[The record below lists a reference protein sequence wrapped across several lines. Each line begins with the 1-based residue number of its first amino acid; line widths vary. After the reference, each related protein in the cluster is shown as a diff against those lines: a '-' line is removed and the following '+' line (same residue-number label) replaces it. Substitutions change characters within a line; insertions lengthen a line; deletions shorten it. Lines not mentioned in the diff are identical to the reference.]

1 MDAKASVRA
10 RVLAARDALSAD
22 VRAEKSARI
31 CRELERLLD
40 EAMAARASS
49 LQSGGSQPNASCFDA
64 ARPGAARPSTPHHG
78 EPGQGAPGHD
88 GLRAGAPR
96 HDGPGQGAA
105 QQPNAPRFGAP
116 AAKRP
121 VVTAFSCM
129 GSEVDVAPFVRAAF
143 ARGALVAY
151 PCMVK
156 NPAWA
161 KPPVRDM
168 VGDPT
173 GADESA
179 RSHGEAARVPGQ
191 VGAGCD
197 TTEGEGCGRGRASFV
212 PRLLMQFRAVSRA
225 QFEAG
230 TAPFVAK
237 PLRSFA
243 PDDPEFA
250 AFPLVDPEQ
259 VDVAVCPLVAFDAA
273 GNRLGYGGGNYDGF
287 LAHVRPD
294 ALVAGVGFAEQ
305 EVPVGVIPLEPHD
318 LPLPRI
324 VSA

>member
-10 RVLAARDALSAD
+10 RVLAARDALSAN

-40 EAMAARASS
+40 EAMAVRASS

-116 AAKRP
+116 AAKCP

-129 GSEVDVAPFVRAAF
+129 GSEVDVVPFVRAAF

-173 GADESA
+173 GAGKSA

-197 TTEGEGCGRGRASFV
+197 TTEGEGCGRERTSFV

-243 PDDPEFA
+243 PDDPELS
-250 AFPLVDPEQ
+250 AFPLVEPEQ

-287 LAHVRPD
+287 LARVRPD
-294 ALVAGVGFAEQ
+294 AFVAGVGFVEQ
-305 EVPVGVIPLEPHD
+305 KVPVGVIPLESHD

>member
-10 RVLAARDALSAD
+10 RVLAARDALSAN

-40 EAMAARASS
+40 EAMAVRASS
-49 LQSGGSQPNASCFDA
+49 LQPGGSQL
-64 ARPGAARPSTPHHG
+64 
-78 EPGQGAPGHD
+78 GAPGHD
-88 GLRAGAPR
+88 GPGLDAAH
-96 HDGPGQGAA
+96 HDGPRLDAA
-105 QQPNAPRFGAP
+105 HHDRPGSAAPRAKAPQPGAPRFGAP

-173 GADESA
+173 GADEPA

-197 TTEGEGCGRGRASFV
+197 TTEGEGCGRERASFV

-243 PDDPEFA
+243 PDDPELA
-250 AFPLVDPEQ
+250 AFPLVEPEQ

-287 LAHVRPD
+287 LARVRPD

-305 EVPVGVIPLEPHD
+305 KVPVGVIPLESHD

>member
-40 EAMAARASS
+40 EAMAVRASS

-143 ARGALVAY
+143 ARDALVAY

-161 KPPVRDM
+161 KPPVRGV

-173 GADESA
+173 DAGDA
-179 RSHGEAARVPGQ
+179 RRSPSEAARIPGQ

-197 TTEGEGCGRGRASFV
+197 ATEGEGRAPFV

-225 QFEAG
+225 QFEAR
-230 TAPFVAK
+230 TTPFVAK

-243 PDDPEFA
+243 PDDPELA

>member
-40 EAMAARASS
+40 EAMAVRASS
-49 LQSGGSQPNASCFDA
+49 LQSGGSQL
-64 ARPGAARPSTPHHG
+64 
-78 EPGQGAPGHD
+78 GAPG
-88 GLRAGAPR
+88 

-161 KPPVRDM
+161 KPPARDM

-197 TTEGEGCGRGRASFV
+197 TTEGEGCGRERASFV

-243 PDDPEFA
+243 PDDPELA

>member
-10 RVLAARDALSAD
+10 RVLAARDALSAN

-40 EAMAARASS
+40 EAMAVRASS

-161 KPPVRDM
+161 KPPTR
-168 VGDPT
+168 GAAGGPT
-173 GADESA
+173 GADEPA

-197 TTEGEGCGRGRASFV
+197 TTEGEGCGRERASFV

-243 PDDPEFA
+243 PDDPELA
-250 AFPLVDPEQ
+250 AFPLVEPEQ

-287 LAHVRPD
+287 LARVRPD

-305 EVPVGVIPLEPHD
+305 KVPVGVIPLESHD

>member
-10 RVLAARDALSAD
+10 RVLAARDALSAN

-40 EAMAARASS
+40 EAMAVRASS
-49 LQSGGSQPNASCFDA
+49 LQSGGSQP
-64 ARPGAARPSTPHHG
+64 
-78 EPGQGAPGHD
+78 GAPGHD
-88 GLRAGAPR
+88 GPGLDAAHHDRPR
-96 HDGPGQGAA
+96 LDAAHHDGPGSAA
-105 QQPNAPRFGAP
+105 PRAKAPQPGAPRFGAG

-197 TTEGEGCGRGRASFV
+197 TTEGEGCGRERASFV
-212 PRLLMQFRAVSRA
+212 PRLLMQFRAVSRT

-237 PLRSFA
+237 PLSSFA
-243 PDDPEFA
+243 PDDPELA
-250 AFPLVDPEQ
+250 AFPLVEPEQ

-287 LAHVRPD
+287 LARVRPD

-305 EVPVGVIPLEPHD
+305 KVPVGVIPLESHD
-318 LPLPRI
+318 QPLPRI

>member
-10 RVLAARDALSAD
+10 RVLAARDALSAN

-40 EAMAARASS
+40 EAMAVRAGS
-49 LQSGGSQPNASCFDA
+49 LQSGGSQL
-64 ARPGAARPSTPHHG
+64 
-78 EPGQGAPGHD
+78 GAPGHGGPGLDAAHHD
-88 GLRAGAPR
+88 GPR
-96 HDGPGQGAA
+96 LDAAHHDGPGSAA
-105 QQPNAPRFGAP
+105 PRAKAPQPGAPRFGAG

-156 NPAWA
+156 NPAWE
-161 KPPVRDM
+161 KPPTR
-168 VGDPT
+168 GAAGGPT
-173 GADESA
+173 GADEPA

-197 TTEGEGCGRGRASFV
+197 TTEGEGCGRERASFV

-243 PDDPEFA
+243 PDDPELA
-250 AFPLVDPEQ
+250 AFPLVEPEQ

-287 LAHVRPD
+287 LARVRPD

-305 EVPVGVIPLEPHD
+305 EVPMGAIPLESHD

>member
-1 MDAKASVRA
+1 
-10 RVLAARDALSAD
+10 
-22 VRAEKSARI
+22 
-31 CRELERLLD
+31 
-40 EAMAARASS
+40 
-49 LQSGGSQPNASCFDA
+49 
-64 ARPGAARPSTPHHG
+64 
-78 EPGQGAPGHD
+78 
-88 GLRAGAPR
+88 
-96 HDGPGQGAA
+96 
-105 QQPNAPRFGAP
+105 
-116 AAKRP
+116 
-121 VVTAFSCM
+121 M

-197 TTEGEGCGRGRASFV
+197 TTEGEGCAPFV

-243 PDDPEFA
+243 PDDPELA
-250 AFPLVDPEQ
+250 AFPLVEPEQ

-287 LAHVRPD
+287 LARVRPD

-305 EVPVGVIPLEPHD
+305 EVPMGAIPLESHD

>member
-10 RVLAARDALSAD
+10 RVLAARDALSAN

-40 EAMAARASS
+40 EAMAVRASS
-49 LQSGGSQPNASCFDA
+49 LQSGGSQL
-64 ARPGAARPSTPHHG
+64 
-78 EPGQGAPGHD
+78 GAPGHD
-88 GLRAGAPR
+88 GPGLDAAHHDRPR
-96 HDGPGQGAA
+96 LDAAHHDGPGSAA
-105 QQPNAPRFGAP
+105 PRAKAPQPGAPRFGAG

-197 TTEGEGCGRGRASFV
+197 TTEGEGCGRERASFV

-243 PDDPEFA
+243 PDDPELA
-250 AFPLVDPEQ
+250 AFPLVEPEQ

-287 LAHVRPD
+287 LARVRPD

-305 EVPVGVIPLEPHD
+305 EVPMGAIPLESHD

>member
-10 RVLAARDALSAD
+10 RVLAARDALSAN

-40 EAMAARASS
+40 EAMAVRASS

-173 GADESA
+173 VADESA

-197 TTEGEGCGRGRASFV
+197 TTEGEGCAPFV

-243 PDDPEFA
+243 PDDPELA
-250 AFPLVDPEQ
+250 AFPLVEPEQ

-287 LAHVRPD
+287 LARVRPD

-305 EVPVGVIPLEPHD
+305 EVPMGAIPLESHD

>member
-40 EAMAARASS
+40 EAMVVRASS

-96 HDGPGQGAA
+96 PDGPGQGAA

-161 KPPVRDM
+161 EPPVRDM

-197 TTEGEGCGRGRASFV
+197 TTEGEGCGRERASFV

-243 PDDPEFA
+243 PDDPELA
-250 AFPLVDPEQ
+250 AFPLVEPEQ

-287 LAHVRPD
+287 LARVRPD

-305 EVPVGVIPLEPHD
+305 EVPMGAIPLESHD

>member
-40 EAMAARASS
+40 EAMAVRASS
-49 LQSGGSQPNASCFDA
+49 LQSGGSQLGAPCFGA
-64 ARPGAARPSTPHHG
+64 ARPGAARLSTPHPDELG
-78 EPGQGAPGHD
+78 RETPNHD
-88 GLRAGAPR
+88 GLGPGAPR

-105 QQPNAPRFGAP
+105 QQPNASCFGAA

-156 NPAWA
+156 NPTWT
-161 KPPVRDM
+161 KPTMRGA

-173 GADESA
+173 DAGDA
-179 RSHGEAARVPGQ
+179 RRSPSEAARIPGQ

-197 TTEGEGCGRGRASFV
+197 ATEGEGRAPFV

-243 PDDPEFA
+243 PDDPELA